1 MVQKRCDKR
10 EQDWHT
16 SIIDKSHGTILK
28 ILNFI
33 SGFGGKNVK
42 LVGNNYYR

>member
-16 SIIDKSHGTILK
+16 SIIDKSYGTILK
-28 ILNFI
+28 ILNFNQRFW
-33 SGFGGKNVK
+33 GEKC
-42 LVGNNYYR
+42 